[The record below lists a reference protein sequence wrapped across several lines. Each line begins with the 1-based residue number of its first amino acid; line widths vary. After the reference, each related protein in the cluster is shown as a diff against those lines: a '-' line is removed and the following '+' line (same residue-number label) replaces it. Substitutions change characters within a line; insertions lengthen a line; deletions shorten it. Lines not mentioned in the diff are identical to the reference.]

1 MSGVL
6 GRGLGEGIEKAL
18 GVGREGRVF
27 GVSTGHASGVEKG
40 CGVEKVGVV
49 REESS
54 SEEKGLSSNEE
65 EMGVGDGVRGG
76 WSSTSLAV
84 PVLSLQLLGR
94 PVLSLQLLGRRA
106 LRVAV
111 SKRQEPTHRIVEANG
126 MGQQGRGCDDH
137 GTAE

>member
-1 MSGVL
+1 MLSGV
-6 GRGLGEGIEKAL
+6 GGGGLGESIEKAL
-18 GVGREGRVF
+18 GVGREGGVF

-49 REESS
+49 RDGSS
-54 SEEKGLSSNEE
+54 MDGGDLTSNEEKGLSSNEE

-94 PVLSLQLLGRRA
+94 PA
-106 LRVAV
+106 LRVVV
-111 SKRQEPTHRIVEANG
+111 SKRQETTHSIVEANG
-126 MGQQGRGCDDH
+126 MGQQGRGCDGH